1 MAMHGKSFL
10 SRVWSRVHEPR
21 AIAVLQACVY
31 LTLLLGGLTVFHTAP
46 QSVEGEIGAV
56 SMMVL
61 ATMITVSTTL
71 GIPAALFGWQWLER
85 IISAGI
91 IMSAGLYGWII
102 VSLQIAG
109 SGNRFLQLSF
119 VIAAILHQ
127 VIRLVRIAGPP
138 YNRDLAIT
146 TPHA

>member
-1 MAMHGKSFL
+1 MKRSFAQRL
-10 SRVWSRVHEPR
+10 WSRIHKPR
-21 AIAVLQACVY
+21 AIAILQACAY
-31 LTLLLGGLTVFHTAP
+31 LVMGLGGLTVFHTAP
-46 QSVEGEIGAV
+46 QTVAGEIGAV
-56 SMMVL
+56 SMTVL
-61 ATMITVSTTL
+61 ATMIATSTTL

-102 VSLQIAG
+102 VSLQLAG

-119 VIAAILHQ
+119 VIAAIIHQ

-138 YNRDLAIT
+138 YNKELAVS
-146 TPHA
+146 A

>member
-1 MAMHGKSFL
+1 MRTLFRKIWL
-10 SRVWSRVHEPR
+10 RVHEPR

-31 LTLLLGGLTVFHTAP
+31 LCLGLGGLTVFHTAP

-56 SMMVL
+56 SMVVL

-85 IISAGI
+85 ISSAGI

-102 VSLQIAG
+102 VSLQLAG

-138 YNRDLAIT
+138 YNRDLTI
-146 TPHA
+146 TPHT

>member
-1 MAMHGKSFL
+1 MTRRPSFL
-10 SRVWSRVHEPR
+10 QRVWLRVHEPR
-21 AIAVLQACVY
+21 AIAVLQATVY
-31 LTLLLGGLTVFHTAP
+31 LTLCLGGLTVFHTAP

-102 VSLQIAG
+102 ISLQLAG

-127 VIRLVRIAGPP
+127 IIRLVRIAGPP
-138 YNRDLAIT
+138 YNRDLTI

>member
-1 MAMHGKSFL
+1 MAQSL
-10 SRVWSRVHEPR
+10 AQRVWSRIHEPR
-21 AIAVLQACVY
+21 VIAILQACAY
-31 LTLLLGGLTVFHTAP
+31 LVLGLGGLTVFHTAP

-61 ATMITVSTTL
+61 ATMITVSTSL

-85 IISAGI
+85 ITSAGI

-102 VSLQIAG
+102 VSLQLAG

-119 VIAAILHQ
+119 VLVVLLHQ
-127 VIRLVRIAGPP
+127 IIRLVRIAGPP
-138 YNRDLAIT
+138 YNKELTISA
-146 TPHA
+146 

>member
-1 MAMHGKSFL
+1 MRQSFAR
-10 SRVWSRVHEPR
+10 RVWARIHEPR
-21 AIAVLQACVY
+21 AIAVLQATAY
-31 LTLLLGGLTVFHTAP
+31 LVLGLGGLTVFHTAP
-46 QSVEGEIGAV
+46 QSVEGEIGVV

-61 ATMITVSTTL
+61 ATMITVSTSL

-85 IISAGI
+85 ITSAGI

-102 VSLQIAG
+102 VSLQLAG

-119 VIAAILHQ
+119 VLVVLLHQ

-138 YNRDLAIT
+138 YNKELTISA
-146 TPHA
+146 

>member
-1 MAMHGKSFL
+1 MKQSFAHRL
-10 SRVWSRVHEPR
+10 WSRIHEPR
-21 AIAVLQACVY
+21 AIAILQATAY
-31 LTLLLGGLTVFHTAP
+31 LLLGLGGLTVFHTAP
-46 QSVEGEIGAV
+46 QTVEGEIGAV
-56 SMMVL
+56 SMTVL

-71 GIPAALFGWQWLER
+71 GIPSALFGWQWLER

-102 VSLQIAG
+102 VSLQLAG

-119 VIAAILHQ
+119 VIVVILHQ

-138 YNRDLAIT
+138 YNKELTVSA
-146 TPHA
+146 

>member
-1 MAMHGKSFL
+1 MAMQAKSFL
-10 SRVWSRVHEPR
+10 GRVWSHVHEPR
-21 AIAVLQACVY
+21 AIAVLQACAY
-31 LTLLLGGLTVFHTAP
+31 LVLCMGGLTVFHTAP

-102 VSLQIAG
+102 LSLQLAG

-127 VIRLVRIAGPP
+127 IIRLVRIAGPP
-138 YNRDLAIT
+138 YNRDLTIA

>member
-1 MAMHGKSFL
+1 MAMRGKSFL
-10 SRVWSRVHEPR
+10 SRLWLRVHEPR
-21 AIAVLQACVY
+21 AIAVLQAGVY
-31 LTLLLGGLTVFHTAP
+31 LCLWLGGLTVFHTAP

-102 VSLQIAG
+102 ISLQLAG

-138 YNRDLAIT
+138 YNRDLTI

>member
-1 MAMHGKSFL
+1 MRQSFAR
-10 SRVWSRVHEPR
+10 RVWSRVHEPR
-21 AIAVLQACVY
+21 LIAVLQALVY
-31 LTLLLGGLTVFHTAP
+31 LCLGLGGLTVFHTAP

-56 SMMVL
+56 SMTVL
-61 ATMITVSTTL
+61 ATMIAVSTTL
-71 GIPAALFGWQWLER
+71 GIPSALFGWQWLER
-85 IISAGI
+85 IISAGV

-119 VIAAILHQ
+119 VLAAILHQ

-138 YNRDLAIT
+138 YNKELTVSA
-146 TPHA
+146 

>member
-1 MAMHGKSFL
+1 MRTLLRKIWL
-10 SRVWSRVHEPR
+10 RVHEPR
-21 AIAVLQACVY
+21 AIAVLQAAVY
-31 LTLLLGGLTVFHTAP
+31 LVLGLGGLTVFHTAP
-46 QSVEGEIGAV
+46 QSVEGQIGAV

-61 ATMITVSTTL
+61 ATMITVSTIL

-102 VSLQIAG
+102 VSLQISG

-119 VIAAILHQ
+119 VLAAILHQ

-138 YNRDLAIT
+138 YNRDLTIAT
-146 TPHA
+146 HA

>member
-1 MAMHGKSFL
+1 MRQSFAQ
-10 SRVWSRVHEPR
+10 RVWSRIHEPR
-21 AIAVLQACVY
+21 VIAILQACAY
-31 LTLLLGGLTVFHTAP
+31 LVLGLGGLTVFHTAP

-85 IISAGI
+85 ITSAGI

-102 VSLQIAG
+102 VSLQLAG

-119 VIAAILHQ
+119 VLVVIIHQ
-127 VIRLVRIAGPP
+127 VIRLVRIAGAP
-138 YNRDLAIT
+138 YNRELTVSA
-146 TPHA
+146 